1 MLFGGSVASMCA
13 VSNLVI
19 KTLLISLLLTATVV
33 AEVPSYQLDQGFGFR
48 GAFGFQGVNYR
59 GNIRIIATDGESKI
73 IAIGNMG
80 AWNATD
86 VNVFLLDWI

>member
-1 MLFGGSVASMCA
+1 M
-13 VSNLVI
+13 
-19 KTLLISLLLTATVV
+19 
-33 AEVPSYQLDQGFGFR
+33 
-48 GAFGFQGVNYR
+48 NYR